1 MVDGA
6 QFLVRFIV
14 ISLAWLSVKEALIRP
29 KTDPA
34 VLKGCIIG
42 KTATIPDTSGASF
55 RSYEAFYAGGSLVR
69 GKKTDNRKLCLR
81 FKGLW
86 RIR

>member
-1 MVDGA
+1 MAGGA
-6 QFLVRFIV
+6 QFLVRFIMV
-14 ISLAWLSVKEALIRP
+14 SLVWLSVKEALIRP

-34 VLKGCIIG
+34 VFKGCITG
-42 KTATIPDTSGASF
+42 KTAIILIHQALLPGHETF
-55 RSYEAFYAGGSLVR
+55 CAGGSLVR
-69 GKKTDNRKLCLR
+69 GKKADNRKLFLR